1 MKTVIIGRFQPL
13 HNGHLALFEKAF
25 SFTDEVV
32 VVLGSARQ
40 ARTPKNPFSAAE
52 REAMIRAQFPD
63 HDISFV
69 HMRDYHDD
77 NTWNAA
83 VRNAVGRHARLI
95 SFEKDDSSYY
105 LRNFPEW
112 ECIPV
117 AAQGDLSATEVR
129 ELLFS
134 TDEAKWMLIGTR
146 APAVITNYLKLWS
159 KTPQFLALQAEFD
172 YYKAYRA
179 KRGPGPHVTADSVM
193 VNNGKV
199 LLVRRGG
206 LPGAGLLALPG
217 GFVEPGERLLDC
229 AIREMSEETGLSFTR
244 PYLEKFLAG
253 QRVRDFPG
261 RSLRGRV
268 ISHVFS
274 FHLDTREPPP
284 IKGGDDASEALWV
297 PIGELSRLE
306 DSFFEDHFLVL
317 ADLLPGV
324 EYDSINSATPK

>member
-1 MKTVIIGRFQPL
+1 MTTVIIGRFQPL

-25 SFTDEVV
+25 SFPEEIV

-63 HDISFV
+63 HKLTFV

-77 NTWNAA
+77 GAWNEA
-83 VRNAVGRHARLI
+83 VRRAVGKKARLI
-95 SFEKDDSSYY
+95 SFEKDDSTYY

-112 ECIPV
+112 ERIPV
-117 AAQGDLSATEVR
+117 AAQGALSATEVR

-134 TDEAKWMLIGTR
+134 KGEAKWLLIETR
-146 APAVITNYLKLWS
+146 VPVVISAYLKLWS
-159 KTPQFLALQAEFD
+159 MTQGFAVLQAEFE
-172 YYKAYRA
+172 YYNDYRA
-179 KRGPGPHVTADSVM
+179 KRGPGPHVTADAVM
-193 VNNGKV
+193 VNDGKV

-206 LPGAGLLALPG
+206 IPGAGLLALPG

-229 AIREMSEETGLSFTR
+229 AIREMHEETGLGFTT
-244 PYLEKFLAG
+244 PYLEKFLTG
-253 QRVRDFPG
+253 QHVRDFPG

-268 ISHVFS
+268 ISHVFC

-284 IKGGDDASEALWV
+284 IRGGDDASEALWV
-297 PIGELSRLE
+297 SISELPGLE

-317 ADLLPGV
+317 ADVLPEV
-324 EYDSINSATPK
+324 KYS